1 MASVAARATKPT
13 TARRTRARAIEE
25 DLLLTAVLCLIAFG
39 AIMVYSA
46 SSGTS
51 AVQGGNGTGF
61 LVKYLGYGA
70 IGLVVMHLVAR
81 LPLQRLLALTGPL
94 LVFAGGCLLAL
105 KVPGVGVTVNGATRW
120 LGAGPLVFQPSEIAK
135 LALVL
140 YAARFLAERPRGLRQ
155 IGDLKPLGIVVG
167 VAVLLVAAQPDLGT
181 ALVIC
186 FTTAAM
192 LIGAGVPIGWIGR
205 IAAVGATFVGLYAMS
220 APYRRAR
227 LTSFLNPWDDAS
239 GAGFQAVQG
248 QIAIGSGG
256 LFGRGLG
263 QSVEKIYYL
272 PEGHTDFIL
281 AIIGEELGVAG
292 IFGLLALYGLVA
304 WAGLRIAQQAKG
316 IYPALLAAGVTSL
329 VLSQAA
335 LNLFVVLGIAPLTGV
350 PLPFISYGS
359 TNLVVLLAGVGL
371 VLNVARGGHVHL
383 RAVSG
388 GRDAG
393 RSRADGRADDRDR
406 GGRDGGTRR
415 AGAGRGRRAAG

>member
-1 MASVAARATKPT
+1 MASVAARATKP
-13 TARRTRARAIEE
+13 AAKRRVRTRVVEE
-25 DLLLTAVLCLIAFG
+25 DLLLTAVFCLIAFG

-51 AVQGGNGTGF
+51 AVRGGNGTGF

-70 IGLVVMHLVAR
+70 VGLVVMHLVAR
-81 LPLQRLLALTGPL
+81 FPLQRIMALTGPL
-94 LVFAGGCLLAL
+94 LAGAFACLVLL

-120 LGAGPLVFQPSEIAK
+120 LGAGPFVFQPSEIAK

-140 YAARFLAERPRGLRQ
+140 YSARFLAERPRGLRR
-155 IGDLKPLGIVVG
+155 IADLKPLGLVVG

-186 FTTAAM
+186 FTTGAM
-192 LIGAGVPIGWIGR
+192 LVGAGVPIGWIAR
-205 IAAVGATFVGLYAMS
+205 IAGAGAVLVGLYAMS

-227 LTSFLNPWDDAS
+227 LTSFLDPWGDPS

-316 IYPALLAAGVTSL
+316 VYPALVAAGITSL

-359 TNLVVLLAGVGL
+359 TNLIVLLAGIGL
-371 VLNVARGGHVHL
+371 VLNVARGGSVHL
-383 RAVSG
+383 RAVSE
-388 GRDAG
+388 GRDAPRSG
-393 RSRADGRADDRDR
+393 RDARADDRH
-406 GGRDGGTRR
+406 GGRGNGGTRGP
-415 AGAGRGRRAAG
+415 GARGGRRAAG

>member
-1 MASVAARATKPT
+1 MASVAARATKPAAT
-13 TARRTRARAIEE
+13 RKARTRVVEE
-25 DLLLTAVLCLIAFG
+25 DLLLTAVFCLIAFG

-51 AVQGGNGTGF
+51 AVHGGNGTGF

-70 IGLVVMHLVAR
+70 VGLVVMHLVAR
-81 LPLQRLLALTGPL
+81 TPLQRILSLTPLLLAASLAC
-94 LVFAGGCLLAL
+94 LVLL
-105 KVPGVGVTVNGATRW
+105 KVPGFGVTVNGATRW
-120 LGAGPLVFQPSEIAK
+120 LGAGPFVFQPSELAK
-135 LALVL
+135 LALIL
-140 YAARFLAERPRGLRQ
+140 YSARFLAERRRLRR
-155 IGDLKPLGIVVG
+155 IGDLKPLGMVIG
-167 VAVLLVAAQPDLGT
+167 VAVMLVAAQPDLGT

-186 FTTAAM
+186 FTTAAI
-192 LIGAGVPIGWIGR
+192 LFAAGVPVAWLAR
-205 IAAVGATFVGLYAMS
+205 IAGVGATLVTLYALS

-227 LTSFLNPWDDAS
+227 LTSFLNPWDHAS

-263 QSVEKIYYL
+263 QSVQKIYYL

-281 AIIGEELGVAG
+281 AIVGEELGLLG
-292 IFGLLALYGLVA
+292 IGALLALYGLVA

-316 IYPALLAAGVTSL
+316 VYPALVAGGFTAL

-359 TNLVVLLAGVGL
+359 TNLIVLLAGVGL
-371 VLNVARGGHVHL
+371 VLNVARGGSVHL
-383 RAVSG
+383 RAVSE
-388 GRDAG
+388 GRDAA
-393 RSRADGRADDRDR
+393 RSRPDARADDPHR
-406 GGRDGGTRR
+406 GRGNGGPRG
-415 AGAGRGRRAAG
+415 AGARGRGRAAG

>member
-1 MASVAARATKPT
+1 MASVAARATKPAAT
-13 TARRTRARAIEE
+13 RRARTRVVEE
-25 DLLLTAVLCLIAFG
+25 DLLLTAVFCLIAFG

-70 IGLVVMHLVAR
+70 VGLVVMHLVAR
-81 LPLQRLLALTGPL
+81 CPLQRIMAMTGPL
-94 LVFAGGCLLAL
+94 LALSFGCLLLL
-105 KVPGVGVTVNGATRW
+105 KVPHVGVTVNGATRW

-140 YAARFLAERPRGLRQ
+140 YAARFLGERPRGLRR
-155 IGDLKPLGIVVG
+155 IADLKPLGLVVG

-186 FTTAAM
+186 FTTGAM
-192 LIGAGVPIGWIGR
+192 LVGSGVPIGWLGR
-205 IAAVGATFVGLYAMS
+205 IAAVGGTAVGLYAMS

-227 LTSFLNPWDDAS
+227 LTSFLNPWEHAS

-263 QSVEKIYYL
+263 QSVQKIYYL

-281 AIIGEELGVAG
+281 AIVGEELGVAG
-292 IFGLLALYGLVA
+292 IFGLLAFYGLVA

-316 IYPALLAAGVTSL
+316 VYPALLAAGITSL

-371 VLNVARGGHVHL
+371 VLNVARGGSVHL
-383 RAVSG
+383 RAVSD
-388 GRDAG
+388 GRDQA
-393 RSRADGRADDRDR
+393 RSRADAGADDRHR
-406 GGRDGGTRR
+406 GRGNGGARGP
-415 AGAGRGRRAAG
+415 GARGGRRAAG